1 MIIKNYIRLEIIGM
15 QLSDTLLLARTISEA
30 LRRVFSD
37 RIDGISVYDIVEA
50 PNHRAFK
57 IKFCAYN
64 YFILVFNYERDIIG
78 ISIDTGSQPIR
89 LSKVKKTYS
98 GGGLEEYLEEIK
110 QEIELRIPD
119 KFLKANGWL

>member
-1 MIIKNYIRLEIIGM
+1 M